1 MKKFLLTIG
10 FLFVLAIG
18 AQAQTGCVE
27 LREID
32 GAPDVKCVKI
42 IRVTN
47 GTLSC
52 TGTTCTI
59 TISGGGGGSPGGAD
73 TNVQFNDSA
82 SFGGNSGFVYD
93 KTSKISLGVAGASV
107 GAIGFRNATSGTI
120 TLQPVTGALGT
131 VTLSLP
137 AVTDTLVGLAATQT
151 LTNKTL
157 ASPSVTGNISA
168 EATSLL
174 FFGGNYYRYINGTG
188 PATYDVTTDMVLT
201 FNVQSLTDNRT
212 VTWPDTALTVAGI
225 NVANSWSAGVKQ
237 TFAPNGTTAGIN
249 VGSVAGDPSAPANG
263 DLWYDSTANELTA
276 RINGANVALGGG
288 SSGITVNTTPVTG
301 GTATR
306 LFYETAGNVVGQIS
320 TLTSDGT
327 IVTFAPTV
335 TTGTGATAGVVGT
348 ANSLTTGNGFDFS
361 SSSVSSGNVFSI
373 AATGTAAASNTKTAL
388 FVSASG
394 ANATSTQTTYAGRYS
409 NTSTG
414 TTSVNYGL
422 HSTASGGTTNV
433 PFMATT
439 GTTSI
444 TVAFYALGGENGTGL
459 TYPSAAQAGIVTSGT
474 ERLRI
479 NSVGVTVAANLRWG
493 SGASSYDTSLRRAAA
508 ASLVFGDTDAASP
521 VAQTLSVQN
530 VVGGTSNT
538 AGATWT
544 LRGSLGTSQGA
555 PGRIHLTGGAM
566 IAASGTTQQ
575 TAVDRIISGATKVL
589 TNNSATTIV
598 NVTNATE
605 TSAGGV
611 LDYCVE
617 VTDGVDTQYECGMA
631 TYGISNKAGVFSGN
645 TVTKFGNHQNATSG
659 TLTVTFAI
667 SGANPGALSINANS
681 SLSPS
686 TGYPRVVYS
695 LRNLGN
701 QAVAVQ

>member
-59 TISGGGGGSPGGAD
+59 TISGGGGGSPGGSD
-73 TNVQFNDSA
+73 TQLQYNNSG
-82 SFGGNSGFVYD
+82 SFGGITGATTNGTVVTLTNALATTAFSPSSNDGAA
-93 KTSKISLGVAGASV
+93 LG
-107 GAIGFRNATSGTI
+107 SGTASFSD
-120 TLQPVTGALGT
+120 LFLASGALINFANGNAVITHSSGIITVSTGDLRVTTAGT
-131 VTLSLP
+131 NTAS
-137 AVTDTLVGLAATQT
+137 AVTVGGTQT

-276 RINGANVALGGG
+276 RINGANVALGSGG
-288 SSGITVNTTPVTG
+288 GGGITVGTTTITS

-306 LFYETAGNVVGQIS
+306 LFYETAGNVVGQVS
-320 TLTSDGT
+320 GVTSDGT
-327 IVTFAPTV
+327 NVTAGSGNLRATSPRITTGINDANGNESILLTATASAVNEWTATNAATGGTV
-335 TTGTGATAGVVGT
+335 T
-348 ANSLTTGNGFDFS
+348 L
-361 SSSVSSGNVFSI
+361 
-373 AATGTAAASNTKTAL
+373 AATGDDANIPINIWAKGTAAAAIAK
-388 FVSASG
+388 F
-394 ANATSTQTTYAGRYS
+394 
-409 NTSTG
+409 G
-414 TTSVNYGL
+414 TTGGWQLQVSNSIGIRVA
-422 HSTASGGTTNV
+422 TVDAGTTNYL
-433 PFMATT
+433 
-439 GTTSI
+439 S
-444 TVAFYALGGENGTGL
+444 L
-459 TYPSAAQAGIVTSGT
+459 TAGHLRVTSGST
-474 ERLRI
+474 IGWSSLA
-479 NSVGVTVAANLRWG
+479 TVA
-493 SGASSYDTSLRRAAA
+493 DTGPDAFFMRSAAA
-508 ASLVFGDTDAASP
+508 HIRMGSTDAASP

-530 VVGGTSNT
+530 VVGGTTNT
-538 AGATWT
+538 AGTTWT
-544 LRGSLGTSQGA
+544 LRGSLGTSQGV

-598 NVTNATE
+598 NVTNATG

-681 SLSPS
+681 SLTPS

-701 QAVAVQ
+701 QAVAIQ